1 MFNKSKAVQRWMNHN
16 FEKMGSRVCLYS
28 YIYKFSLLFLPILRR
43 WTFLVLEFRHMSG
56 FIISLHVGQCRSIV
70 SHGIFVLLELWSQV
84 ETNRVEHRTHHAIC
98 HDLMVVRFKKGKQDT
113 ADQYD
118 VPILSNEN
126 WISYHILQ
134 VNESVSTMQNG
145 YLTFLAHWSR

>member
-1 MFNKSKAVQRWMNHN
+1 MDHS

-43 WTFLVLEFRHMSG
+43 WTFLVLELRHMSG

-70 SHGIFVLLELWSQV
+70 SHGIFVLLELRSQV
-84 ETNRVEHRTHHAIC
+84 ETNGVEHRTHHAIG

-118 VPILSNEN
+118 VPIL
-126 WISYHILQ
+126 
-134 VNESVSTMQNG
+134 TD
-145 YLTFLAHWSR
+145 